1 MLFDRMSSNFRILYF
16 YGDTI
21 IDIDNEI
28 TYNGQNMLEIEANI
42 TWKMLQIRVSQ
53 ATYIGIPIY
62 SDKNVKSMFE
72 FTSINVIK
80 M

>member
-1 MLFDRMSSNFRILYF
+1 
-16 YGDTI
+16 
-21 IDIDNEI
+21 
-28 TYNGQNMLEIEANI
+28 MLEIEANI

-62 SDKNVKSMFE
+62 SDKNVKSLFE
-72 FTSINVIK
+72 FASINVIK